1 MKRLVKILKKA
12 HTKHFK
18 KLGTDGFS
26 LASFGTK
33 VSDSKESQKKQFIEK
48 KPYKKRNFISKS
60 ASVNKKALLESP
72 VTLYGN
78 AGIRSNTSIGAFTYI
93 NTGTTV
99 FYGTTI
105 GRYCSI
111 GKNNEIGPVDH
122 PMDWLSSSP
131 IQYNIKEH
139 FPDYLEYCD
148 DFPQVK
154 ISRPASTI
162 IGNDVWIASLVV
174 IKRGVTI
181 GDGAVVASGS
191 VVINDVPSYA
201 IVGGVPAKV
210 LKYRFNEETIAKL
223 LEIKW
228 WSRDLKALA
237 GIEFDNIDRAIEQ
250 LRGNH
255 EQ

>member
-1 MKRLVKILKKA
+1 MIRLSKFFNKK
-12 HTKHFK
+12 H
-18 KLGTDGFS
+18 
-26 LASFGTK
+26 
-33 VSDSKESQKKQFIEK
+33 SKEKQPIPAE
-48 KPYKKRNFISKS
+48 PYKKRNFISKS
-60 ASVNKKALLESP
+60 ASVNKKALLEMP
-72 VTLYGN
+72 VTIYGN
-78 AGIRSNTSIGAFTYI
+78 AGIRSNTKIGAFTYI
-93 NTGTTV
+93 NTGTTI

-139 FPDYLEYCD
+139 FPDYLEYCG

-154 ISRPASTI
+154 ISRPSSTI

-191 VVINDVPSYA
+191 VVINDIPPYA

-210 LKYRFNEETIAKL
+210 LKYRFDKETIAKL
-223 LEIKW
+223 LKIQW
-228 WSRDLKALA
+228 WNRDLKALA

-250 LRGNH
+250 LEGRA
-255 EQ
+255 